1 MKLFWAIC
9 LLLFCATVANGQ
21 EERML
26 LRGQVIYQGVNVPN
40 EYVINTTT
48 ETSTITNEDGQF
60 AIEVKVGDELV
71 FTAVNYQYELVRI
84 TEEIL
89 QNNRLVVAVEEKVR
103 ELDEV
108 TVGLEDEQKLIEL
121 KNEEFKEVEYELDRG
136 AEIENVAMSRTE
148 RGMRDGIN
156 FVNIFKALFKGQ
168 KGEEDDGIE
177 LKVSDVLRTVYD
189 DEFFLVDLRLPRD
202 KIDAFLFYV
211 DEKVP
216 SKTLLRKE
224 NEFELLD
231 FLVTESENFRAALE
245 EN

>member
-1 MKLFWAIC
+1 MRFFGAIFIVF
-9 LLLFCATVANGQ
+9 FCSSVINAQDG
-21 EERML
+21 RSL
-26 LRGQVIYQGVNVPN
+26 LRGQVIYRGVNVPN

-60 AIEVKVGDELV
+60 AIEVKIGDELV
-71 FTAVNYQYELVRI
+71 FTAVNYQYELVKI
-84 TEEIL
+84 TAEIL
-89 QNNRLVVAVEEKVR
+89 QKNRLVVEVEEKVR

-108 TVGLEDEQKLIEL
+108 TVSPEDQEKFVEL
-121 KNEEFKEVEYELDRG
+121 KNEEFKEVEYEIDRG

-168 KGEEDDGIE
+168 KNSEEDGID
-177 LKVSDVLRTVYD
+177 LRVSDVLRTVYD

-202 KIDAFLFYV
+202 KIDAFLIYV

-231 FLVTESENFRAALE
+231 FLVTESDNFRAELE